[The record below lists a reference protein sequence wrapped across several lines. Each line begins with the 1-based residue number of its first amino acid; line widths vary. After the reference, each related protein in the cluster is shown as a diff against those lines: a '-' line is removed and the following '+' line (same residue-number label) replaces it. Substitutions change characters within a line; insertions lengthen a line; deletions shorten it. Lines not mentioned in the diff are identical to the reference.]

1 MRNQLPTRENEGKG
15 REIARLISGGGGGEK
30 YLYLLH
36 AKKQKFQPDGP
47 LGSNAGFTFA
57 LMVATLLLV
66 IKHI

>member
-15 REIARLISGGGGGEK
+15 REIARLIS
-30 YLYLLH
+30 H